1 MHPIPRLSSARR
13 HRGQALVLALVL
25 LFAGSLGLMFM
36 FSAGQVSATKQ
47 RVVNAAD
54 AAAYSAAVWRA
65 RTMNYHAYS
74 NRAIIVQEV
83 AIAQAVTLV
92 SWVKYFET
100 FVDNVTTVVEV
111 ILPALAPAIEA
122 IQTVIGWIRELTEW
136 TATLEI
142 WLRGAD
148 TVGYK
153 NLLAE
158 SQQLMYLAG
167 SSWGVSAV
175 ANQVARANDN
185 AFFGH
190 VLTDDS
196 AYAQL
201 TRRYES
207 DDDRRRLLGLVVDS
221 LDPFV
226 TDRRADLPLPLPSS
240 CFGSSWQ
247 QWVQWIR
254 KRGGTAMAPDLERWE
269 AADTLSIHDWRR
281 RGGRCRQHEMIAI
294 GWGAAEA
301 SMQNTGEIE
310 SNPGDVEDN
319 ESALE
324 EAEDDIISIG
334 GYNGISRVRDL
345 NYESLDNPRFPTSR
359 IAVIVHAPG
368 SAARTGSTVGVGTG
382 RLQLSED
389 LHNRYISALA
399 VADVYFRRPADAP
412 ARVEYASLYSPYWQA
427 RLREPTEAERR
438 EAEDHVDR

>member
-1 MHPIPRLSSARR
+1 
-13 HRGQALVLALVL
+13 VLALVL

-36 FSAGQVSATKQ
+36 FSAGQMSATKQ

-74 NRAIIVQEV
+74 NRAIIAQEV
-83 AIAQAVTLV
+83 AIAQAVTLT
-92 SWVKYFET
+92 SWIKYFET
-100 FVDNVTTVVEV
+100 FIENVTTIVEIV
-111 ILPALAPAIEA
+111 FPVLAPIIET
-122 IQTVIGWIRELTEW
+122 IQEVLGWIRELTDW

-142 WLRGAD
+142 WLRGAE

-167 SSWGVSAV
+167 SSWGVSAI
-175 ANQVARANDN
+175 ANQVARANDS

-190 VLTDDS
+190 ALTDGS

-207 DDDRRRLLGLVVDS
+207 DDDRRRLQGLVIDS

-240 CFGSSWQ
+240 CLGSSWQ

-254 KRGGTAMAPDLERWE
+254 KRGGTAMPNLERWE
-269 AADTLSIHDWRR
+269 AADTLSMHDWHR
-281 RGGRCRQHEMIAI
+281 RGGRCREHETVPI

-301 SMQNTGEIE
+301 SLQNTGEIE
-310 SNPGDVEDN
+310 SNPGDVEEN

-324 EAEDDIISIG
+324 EAEEDIISIG
-334 GYNGISRVRDL
+334 GYSGISRVREL

-368 SAARTGSTVGVGTG
+368 AAARTGRTVGVGTG
-382 RLQLSED
+382 RLQLNED

-399 VADVYFRRPADAP
+399 VADVYFRRPSDAP
-412 ARVEYASLYSPYWQA
+412 ARTEYASLYSPYWQA
-427 RLREPTEAERR
+427 RLREPTDAERMEAES
-438 EAEDHVDR
+438 HVDH